1 MGSNPV
7 AVTRG
12 FLMFS
17 GATGTDY
24 WSHTLAT
31 ERQLGM
37 FDGLTIGEFPN
48 FLFTLLVKKVLPK
61 NFTWQ

>member
-1 MGSNPV
+1 
-7 AVTRG
+7 
-12 FLMFS
+12 MFS

-48 FLFTLLVKKVLPK
+48 FLFTLPVKKVLPK